1 MSEQLLNFFF
11 PHEGAFPASAG
22 RFPADGRASRAPAVL
37 CLLLTLVLS
46 VAARLLELPFWD
58 NPSFFLGDERLLAT
72 HDAYH
77 WLAGAEGFEFGAGHP
92 MSELARILS
101 EQSCVAPARIAFYL
115 PPFMSALPALGVFLW
130 CAGFGRP
137 YAGLCAGVLCSLSPG
152 FCART
157 MLGFYDTDLVILL
170 FAVLLGLIPA
180 LWLCPLLKSPL
191 EALRPRL
198 FHAPRPGEGNAA
210 GVCPDRPAGNTAG
223 GETARLRTVW
233 LWPLLLS
240 GLLGF
245 RMQEWHSLFPYLARY
260 YALILPCLILSL
272 GPEKEKRELLAF
284 ALCHALPL
292 LLGPLAGL
300 LPALACALILHF
312 APRTDQ
318 SGPDG
323 ARPARGAG
331 YAVLRLLLDKRTLCA
346 LWLLVLLAALDST
359 VLDNLLR
366 SFAAYT
372 QRGGDPSPLSA
383 PGDPLIFPSV
393 AQSIIEVQTISFREM
408 LLYVYP
414 FELLTLLAMG
424 VFALRLF
431 TMPVMFWFVPLF
443 VLYLLSLHMGAR
455 MTMFGAPVVMIT
467 LCLEGGRIA
476 ELVAE
481 RAFAGRRR
489 LLSALRPGFCLLCV
503 FSLSWPLIL
512 YIPDYSQ
519 GPIFS
524 REQAEGLSYLKNN
537 SAEDAVIW
545 NWWDWGYAAHHFARR
560 RTISDGAR
568 HGGPS
573 LFLPAAVYTTADPR
587 FARQIIKY
595 TASKGNVP
603 GNVFAGISARA
614 AQRLMEDLSDRGKP
628 LIEAPGEQY
637 LVVGFELLHLGLW
650 ITRYGSWNF
659 ETKRAPGALMN
670 NLAPALEYNV
680 ETGVV
685 LSDEAKPIYAATISV
700 FSPAGRELFN
710 FNRYGAYHFI
720 FNSKTS
726 VYGGDASLD
735 LLRDFWTCLRGPG
748 IFSGVA
754 YDKIVMDDIF
764 YNTMMVQLLIRQP
777 GDPFIA
783 PYFKLVFDNI
793 YTRIYKVL

>member
-1 MSEQLLNFFF
+1 MSEQLRNLVF
-11 PHEGAFPASAG
+11 PRESAFSASAG
-22 RFPADGRASRAPAVL
+22 GLFAGGRASRAQAAL

-58 NPSFFLGDERLLAT
+58 NPSFVLGDERLLAT

-92 MSELARILS
+92 MSELAGMLS
-101 EQSCVAPARIAFYL
+101 EKSGVAPARIAFFL

-130 CAGFGRP
+130 CAGLGRP

-170 FAVLLGLIPA
+170 FAVFLGLIPA
-180 LWLCPLLKSPL
+180 LWLSPLLKSPF
-191 EALRPRL
+191 EALGSLL
-198 FHAPRPGEGNAA
+198 FPASRPGEGS
-210 GVCPDRPAGNTAG
+210 VPVRCPDGSPDDIADS
-223 GETARLRTVW
+223 ETARSRTIW

-240 GLLGF
+240 GLLGY

-260 YALILPCLILSL
+260 YALVLPCLILAL
-272 GPEKEKRELLAF
+272 GPKKGKRELLAF
-284 ALCHALPL
+284 ALCYSLPL
-292 LLGPLAGL
+292 LLGPFPGFF
-300 LPALACALILHF
+300 PALACALVLRF

-318 SGPDG
+318 FDPDG
-323 ARPARGAG
+323 ERPVRGA
-331 YAVLRLLLDKRTLCA
+331 LRLLLDKRTLCA
-346 LWLLVLLAALDST
+346 LWLPVLLSAMDSA

-414 FELLTLLAMG
+414 SEWLTLLAMG
-424 VFALRLF
+424 VFALRFF

-467 LCLEGGRIA
+467 LCLEGGRLA
-476 ELVAE
+476 EFVAA
-481 RAFAGRRR
+481 RVFAGRRR

-503 FSLSWPLIL
+503 FGLSWPLIL

-524 REQAEGLSYLKNN
+524 REQAEGLSFLKNN

-587 FARQIIKY
+587 FARQIVKY
-595 TASKGNVP
+595 TASKGDVP
-603 GNVFAGISARA
+603 GNVFAGLSARG
-614 AQRLMEDLSDRGKP
+614 AQRLMEELSDKGKP
-628 LIEAPGEQY
+628 LIKAPGEQY

-700 FSPAGRELFN
+700 FSPAGRELFD

-735 LLRDFWTCLRGPG
+735 LLRDFWTRLRGPG
-748 IFSGVA
+748 IFSGLGN
-754 YDKIVMDDIF
+754 DKIVMDDVF

-783 PYFKLVFDNI
+783 PYFKLVFDNT

>member
-1 MSEQLLNFFF
+1 MSEQLRNLIF
-11 PHEGAFPASAG
+11 PRESAFPASGGRPPAG
-22 RFPADGRASRAPAVL
+22 GPASRVHVAV
-37 CLLLTLVLS
+37 CLLLTILLS

-58 NPSFFLGDERLLAT
+58 NQAFFLGDERLLAT

-77 WLAGAEGFEFGAGHP
+77 WLAGAEGFEFGTGHP

-101 EQSCVAPARIAFYL
+101 ERSGVSPARIAFYL

-130 CAGFGRP
+130 CAGLGRP

-170 FAVLLGLIPA
+170 FAVLLGLTPA

-191 EALRPRL
+191 EALRPRR
-198 FHAPRPGEGNAA
+198 FHAPRPGTGNIA
-210 GVCPDRPAGNTAG
+210 GFCPDGPAENPTGS
-223 GETARLRTVW
+223 ETARLRTIW

-245 RMQEWHSLFPYLARY
+245 WMQEWHSLFPYLARY
-260 YALILPCLILSL
+260 YALILPCLILWL
-272 GPEKEKRELLAF
+272 GSEKKKRELLAF
-284 ALCHALPL
+284 ALCYALPL
-292 LLGPLAGL
+292 LLGPLPGFF
-300 LPALACALILHF
+300 PALACALVLHF
-312 APRTDQ
+312 APRTGQ
-318 SGPDG
+318 PCPEEAFL
-323 ARPARGAG
+323 ARKAG
-331 YAVLRLLLDKRTLCA
+331 HAALRFILDKRTLCA
-346 LWLLVLLAALDST
+346 LWLLVLLSALDSA

-424 VFALRLF
+424 IFGLRLF
-431 TMPVMFWFVPLF
+431 TMPAMFWFVPLF
-443 VLYLLSLHMGAR
+443 VLYLLSLRMGAR

-467 LCLEGGRIA
+467 ICLEGGRIA
-476 ELVAE
+476 ELVGA
-481 RAFAGRRR
+481 RVFAGRRR

-503 FSLSWPLIL
+503 FCLSWPLIL

-524 REQAEGLSYLKNN
+524 REQAEGLSFLKNN

-560 RTISDGAR
+560 HTISDGAR

-595 TASKGNVP
+595 TAGKDNVP
-603 GNVFAGISARA
+603 GNVFAGVSARG
-614 AQRLMEDLSDRGKP
+614 AQRLMEELSDKGKP

-685 LSDEAKPIYAATISV
+685 LSNETKPIYAATISV
-700 FSPAGRELFN
+700 FSPSGRELFN

-720 FNSKTS
+720 FNNKTS
-726 VYGGDASLD
+726 VYGGDPNLD
-735 LLRDFWTCLRGPG
+735 PLRDFWTRLRGPD
-748 IFSGVA
+748 IFSGLG
-754 YDKIVMDDIF
+754 YDKIVMDDVF

-783 PYFKLVFDNI
+783 PYFKLVFDNT